1 MSFILGLTG
10 TFGSGKTTAGGM
22 LRELGAELIDA
33 DELARQVVEPGEPA
47 LAEIAAQFGA
57 EMIRPDGALDR
68 RRLADRVFADRRA
81 MARLNQIIHPR
92 VRELERKRLGELA
105 DRPLVV
111 LDVPLL
117 YETGMDRMC
126 TQVAVVTITENQRF
140 ARLRRRGFN
149 EQAII
154 ARLGMQMAQ
163 ARKVKLADHVID
175 NSGSL
180 DETRNQLQRLLEEIR
195 QTRMKAP

>member
-10 TFGSGKTTAGGM
+10 TFGSGKTTVGGM

-126 TQVAVVTITENQRF
+126 TQVAVVRITENQRF

>member
-126 TQVAVVTITENQRF
+126 TQVAVVRITENQRF

>member
-1 MSFILGLTG
+1 VSFILGLTG

>member
-1 MSFILGLTG
+1 VSFILGLTG

-126 TQVAVVTITENQRF
+126 TQVAVVRITENQRF